1 MFWQFWIVFVALS
14 TSVIKIVQARRWSN
28 VSKCYRCQMARK
40 LVANTEIYFQSV
52 DYGTDFR
59 CALVATECQPDS
71 QSCTLGFVQV
81 NHKPKLLSFSGC
93 TEQRTED
100 GQLRSCHQQHY
111 STKDGLKSFRAS
123 FCLCPQA
130 LCNVATLHD
139 HLLVDHFG
147 LPHPTVAEFED
158 HAQNSHQSVD
168 YEKNH
173 VLPTTASDSS
183 SSFASSD
190 GRFNV
195 ASAVQANNRPPA
207 LPFLLTTLVNFFC
220 FLLFRCYVTYRL
232 LTDDRVY
239 DGDLTMDDS
248 MNFAILFNG
257 LSSHLNRPKNGN
269 FLALQSKEQPTME
282 QHVDENQQ
290 QAFRTNSAAEVR
302 MIPLK
307 PYMNVKSLDDQL
319 EKLIF
324 NNNNNNGNEF
334 LKYGLKKMNDLKM
347 TEKKRNHWLS
357 RARSIRVPDERRK
370 NFIEWFRN
378 NFGNGNHNLQL
389 EKECTFR
396 SQRNGRPVYKV
407 DDTLPV
413 GTVLHSVYVQQSDA
427 KVGKITLNGALA
439 AHFSDK
445 FSLKHSAD
453 GRLQLITSGYLHLPN
468 YPSHLL
474 QTSLNVHVYCNQRSV
489 NLATVLIN
497 ATNRQIPDWYNRP
510 YEISI
515 PEDTHINNLIKTPL
529 LCIDWDPSPYYDIK
543 FEISKGNDEAVFE
556 LVYVKGQSYL
566 VENLP
571 ADIQQMDW
579 TKVKLPRIVFLKLL
593 KPLDYDYGTRS
604 YFLNIT
610 AQDRAIGGIQWKSW
624 TTLVVKIE
632 DCDDLPPRFSATR
645 YFGTLN
651 PDIVPG
657 SSIQLSPKV
666 EAVDGD
672 PSLNDT
678 IIFSLITGNEYFKVD
693 ENTGTLIL
701 HSAIPKLFSK
711 STFQLILKAA
721 QKNNP
726 AMYATAKVQ
735 LHLIQRPG
743 QQILC
748 RINTTVSADAEK
760 DTTILHVQNENILN
774 KLSVETENENDRTA
788 FAVKFDQSA
797 IVLRNPS
804 ILHAASK
811 SSLGLKIISSSPDSY
826 FFVDGVGKCSAAVV
840 VVNIRRTTATSN
852 AVIKSDS
859 SVLQAVQQVTTI
871 PSSTAPTEVP
881 LNQYN
886 VSIFV
891 FENSIPTALYQ
902 VASNASNATFAIVD
916 GDYIHCRVDAKSGKI
931 DVVKNFDY
939 EESRESFLNISIC
952 SNDACSFFTVQL
964 IIVDVNDNVPLF
976 EQQNYSATILEH
988 VPPRTRVVQIVAH
1001 DADSKWNG
1009 NVSYAMKR
1017 AMVDFSVDYETGWIL
1032 TRSISTKPGIYQM
1045 TVIAFDHGSP
1055 ALESSCNV
1063 QVIVKE
1069 CATKPPVF
1077 GSNVYSVDV
1086 KEDAPVGFAVI
1097 QLKANVTDMKSNER
1111 VFYRWHGHVS
1121 NAFSL
1126 DALTGIVKIAKPL
1139 DYEERNYFQFL
1150 IEAVR
1155 EGAEEARISNQVL
1168 LKVNILDIN
1177 DNAPIFMILP
1187 ERLVILESL
1196 PLQSHLLNITAEDKD
1211 SSANGNNVI
1220 NYKLEGE
1227 NCEMFRIHPKSGEL
1241 IVNEH
1246 LSSGLYELYIIAT
1259 DGGEKPLSSTKNLH
1273 IFVEKELSHYPI
1285 FSDSTYTVQAEFCPS
1300 SNLIPIRRFHAS
1312 LNSGNAYYTI
1322 LSPITPGL
1330 QLDSDTGILFSTNEF
1345 CGNFTEQPKHV
1356 VIRAINPINESYFS
1370 DTMVVLHMVK
1380 VPTEN
1385 TTCNFQ
1391 TAHFYVNVKE
1401 NIPAGFRF
1409 DFDLQI
1415 PKAYCNRQNV
1425 SYWMEDNAL
1434 LGIDS
1439 DGSVITKVSLDAEA
1453 LPQNVSNPS
1462 LIKIFAS
1469 DNFNDKIAQST
1480 LVFKIEDVNEYEP
1493 RFERVF
1499 YSAEIE
1505 ENCPAGT
1512 FLLQVTAFDPDVLD
1526 STLKYAVVNSSEYS
1540 DMINIDSE
1548 GKIFKS
1554 NIGNF
1559 DRELFPS
1566 IQFTIIVYDQANK
1579 TDTCVVQFV
1588 ILDVND
1594 NYPKF
1599 SRSVYFW
1606 KVVEESEGIGQS
1618 FTAIDCV
1625 DPDDGDNGTVQFL
1638 LLPHEYSK
1646 HFSLEKE
1653 ADGKMTIVLVK
1664 AFDREMKS
1672 QIPVVIQ
1679 AQDGGNPPL
1688 TSAAR
1693 LEIEILD
1700 VNDNPPK
1707 LLTTEVVFHL
1717 PCNVPPLLPFKM
1729 FFAHDP
1735 DWTSDLAFNL
1745 FGEDSDLFHIDPS
1758 LGLLS
1763 FASTNTSFYK
1773 ETYSLSLEVTDG
1785 KFADK
1790 AALTVHVQCNST
1802 QPSVLCLGKSFSK
1815 DQYSFKVTEAE
1826 HDQFVGNLETNPKS
1840 VDGTFSLVP
1849 ISEHFFLHEPTTDLM
1864 KNKPMFYEKNQNFF
1878 VFLVYGKLGND
1889 PSCNIFTSVAVEI
1902 VDVNNHIPQFKKSSY
1917 SETLPLRILPGHPL
1931 STDIEAV
1938 DLDDGFNAKIRY
1950 SLAGNESTCFQ
1961 IEPELGRLSVT
1972 CRLDLLKKYIY
1983 EFYIVATDQDG
1994 FGKSSMVNMTVTLT
2008 DEKFNYPNLR
2018 SRIAKVFRPAGL
2030 KSNEPD
2036 VVMMCASM
2044 LRTVESTLQ
2053 LQENFKS
2060 GTYIFLSETIL
2071 KPKSPQ
2077 FFFFISS
2084 VESSLNDYLVEP
2096 RHGLI
2101 SVFKR
2106 DTHFH
2111 NAVSVERNNILKI
2124 TAQSDLYS
2132 LTCRLT
2138 LTVNIVELQQGVQ
2151 PFHFENRSITLS
2163 VDENG
2168 PLDFVIYTM
2177 TNSCKSADY
2186 PLYAFHSI
2194 NSTFED
2200 IFHITEKG
2208 SLVVK
2213 KSFDYETDLRDYFF
2227 IVRGS
2232 CGDAFDYLLVNLTIS
2247 DINDN
2252 VPTFSQSLYVLEVPE
2267 GTYERRVSIGHIAA
2281 TDKDSGPNAA
2291 LHYSILEKN
2300 VPFEIDDTG
2309 TVYIVGSADREVNP
2323 SYNLTVQATDSGNP
2337 PLSGSTSLH
2346 VVLVD
2351 VNDNA
2356 PLFYNSPS
2364 EVTVQG
2370 LMEPNQFICQIQ
2382 ATDSDSNM
2390 NGELQYDLIPTS
2402 DIFAIDNNNG
2412 TIRSVKPLALERGK
2426 IHHFIVVASDHGQP
2440 PLLSYHNLTVK
2451 IDDNHN
2457 NNTDNNTSMSNT
2469 DHSFFTK
2476 TQDQSYVVN
2485 VEIENEGDFNGEQN
2499 LAEESNL
2506 TVDTIEN
2513 IVSYVQKPIDW
2524 KSDESLFDQKEYWTS
2539 VKENLQPLHFVID
2552 LNCSYEIASLPVFYR
2567 FTAGDSGNFH
2577 INETDGKIFTTNSL
2591 DRENRSMHILTVQ
2604 CMKQMPRIARDSEQK
2619 INNLFGAFDVSFDS
2633 TLVIVNVLDEN
2644 DNPPAF
2650 VESDPIYFFFVNP
2663 TTMTDKQRVIGKVK
2677 AVDPDISSTVT
2688 YSVLRRAD
2696 DDSKLFRADEN
2707 AGTIFC
2713 TNPNR
2718 LSLIGDSRPL
2728 RFLIQAT
2735 DSKYTTAKECRVFI
2749 LTPEKR
2755 ATLTALRLPEYI
2767 KSYKNSLQRKA
2778 AEMIEL
2784 YVHIDE
2790 VRPLKTVLAQ
2800 GSEMDVY
2807 AVDIENMQ
2815 LYSGYALFRRMES
2828 VMSDLQKQLDHL
2840 RIIGIETDLVSS
2852 RKEHP
2857 VKNAVALGTTEIILA
2872 AVCLV
2877 IVIAVCT
2884 GMAFLIR
2891 WFRRVQDEEIS
2902 AIGKQDDLSKQ
2913 CVKKMGFS
2921 IRREL
2926 LPKRTIKLLGMK

>member
-1 MFWQFWIVFVALS
+1 MDFIISIQY
-14 TSVIKIVQARRWSN
+14 N
-28 VSKCYRCQMARK
+28 CEMSKFK
-40 LVANTEIYFQSV
+40 WN
-52 DYGTDFR
+52 
-59 CALVATECQPDS
+59 
-71 QSCTLGFVQV
+71 
-81 NHKPKLLSFSGC
+81 SFAFGLC
-93 TEQRTED
+93 
-100 GQLRSCHQQHY
+100 
-111 STKDGLKSFRAS
+111 STK
-123 FCLCPQA
+123 
-130 LCNVATLHD
+130 
-139 HLLVDHFG
+139 
-147 LPHPTVAEFED
+147 
-158 HAQNSHQSVD
+158 
-168 YEKNH
+168 
-173 VLPTTASDSS
+173 
-183 SSFASSD
+183 
-190 GRFNV
+190 
-195 ASAVQANNRPPA
+195 
-207 LPFLLTTLVNFFC
+207 
-220 FLLFRCYVTYRL
+220 RC
-232 LTDDRVY
+232 
-239 DGDLTMDDS
+239 
-248 MNFAILFNG
+248 
-257 LSSHLNRPKNGN
+257 K
-269 FLALQSKEQPTME
+269 
-282 QHVDENQQ
+282 
-290 QAFRTNSAAEVR
+290 
-302 MIPLK
+302 
-307 PYMNVKSLDDQL
+307 
-319 EKLIF
+319 
-324 NNNNNNGNEF
+324 
-334 LKYGLKKMNDLKM
+334 
-347 TEKKRNHWLS
+347 
-357 RARSIRVPDERRK
+357 
-370 NFIEWFRN
+370 
-378 NFGNGNHNLQL
+378 
-389 EKECTFR
+389 
-396 SQRNGRPVYKV
+396 
-407 DDTLPV
+407 
-413 GTVLHSVYVQQSDA
+413 
-427 KVGKITLNGALA
+427 
-439 AHFSDK
+439 
-445 FSLKHSAD
+445 
-453 GRLQLITSGYLHLPN
+453 
-468 YPSHLL
+468 
-474 QTSLNVHVYCNQRSV
+474 
-489 NLATVLIN
+489 
-497 ATNRQIPDWYNRP
+497 DWYNRP

-556 LVYVKGQSYL
+556 LVCVKGQSYL

-711 STFQLILKAA
+711 STFHFIFQ
-721 QKNNP
+721 
-726 AMYATAKVQ
+726 
-735 LHLIQRPG
+735 
-743 QQILC
+743 
-748 RINTTVSADAEK
+748 
-760 DTTILHVQNENILN
+760 ILN

-804 ILHAASK
+804 ILHSTSK
-811 SSLGLKIISSSPDSY
+811 SSLGLK
-826 FFVDGVGKCSAAVV
+826 
-840 VVNIRRTTATSN
+840 
-852 AVIKSDS
+852 
-859 SVLQAVQQVTTI
+859 
-871 PSSTAPTEVP
+871 
-881 LNQYN
+881 
-886 VSIFV
+886 
-891 FENSIPTALYQ
+891 
-902 VASNASNATFAIVD
+902 VASNAGNATFAIVD
-916 GDYIHCRVDAKSGKI
+916 GDYTHCRVDAKSGKI
-931 DVVKNFDY
+931 DVVKSFDY

-1009 NVSYAMKR
+1009 NVSYAMKQ
-1017 AMVDFSVDYETGWIL
+1017 AMMDFSVDYETGWIL

-1063 QVIVKE
+1063 QVTVKE

-1086 KEDAPVGFAVI
+1086 REDAPVGFAVI

-1196 PLQSHLLNITAEDKD
+1196 PLQSHLLNITAQDKD

-1259 DGGEKPLSSTKNLH
+1259 DGGETPLSSTKSLH

-1370 DTMVVLHMVK
+1370 DTLVVLHMVK

-1385 TTCNFQ
+1385 ATCNFQ

-1462 LIKIFAS
+1462 LIK
-1469 DNFNDKIAQST
+1469 
-1480 LVFKIEDVNEYEP
+1480 
-1493 RFERVF
+1493 
-1499 YSAEIE
+1499 
-1505 ENCPAGT
+1505 NCPAGT

-1599 SRSVYFW
+1599 SRSIYFW
-1606 KVVEESEGIGQS
+1606 KVVEGEIQFLFLDFVLAFLKLLFPESEGIGQS

-1693 LEIEILD
+1693 
-1700 VNDNPPK
+1700 VYSFR
-1707 LLTTEVVFHL
+1707 LLNCHMPTQSLMHIDTRYANLNCHHVIV
-1717 PCNVPPLLPFKM
+1717 
-1729 FFAHDP
+1729 
-1735 DWTSDLAFNL
+1735 AFNCC
-1745 FGEDSDLFHIDPS
+1745 
-1758 LGLLS
+1758 
-1763 FASTNTSFYK
+1763 ASQ
-1773 ETYSLSLEVTDG
+1773 
-1785 KFADK
+1785 

-1849 ISEHFFLHEPTTDLM
+1849 VTDFLCFQQPTTDLM
-1864 KNKPMFYEKNQNFF
+1864 KNKPLFYEKNQNVF

-1889 PSCNIFTSVAVEI
+1889 PSCDIFTSVAVEI
-1902 VDVNNHIPQFKKSSY
+1902 VDVNNHIPQFKKPSY

-2036 VVMMCASM
+2036 VMMMCASM

-2071 KPKSPQ
+2071 KPKSPH

-2096 RHGLI
+2096 KHGLI

-2111 NAVSVERNNILKI
+2111 NAVSVERSNILKI

-2138 LTVNIVELQQGVQ
+2138 LTVNIEKLQQGVQ

-2177 TNSCKSADY
+2177 PNSCKSADY

-2252 VPTFSQSLYVLEVPE
+2252 MPTFSQSLYVLEVPE

-2281 TDKDSGPNAA
+2281 TDKDSGLNAA

-2309 TVYIVGSADREVNP
+2309 TVYIVGTADREVNP

-2337 PLSGSTSLH
+2337 PLSASTSLH

-2370 LMEPNQFICQIQ
+2370 EMEPNQFICQIQ
-2382 ATDSDSNM
+2382 ATDPDSNM
-2390 NGELQYDLIPTS
+2390 NSELQYDLIPTS
-2402 DIFAIDNNNG
+2402 DIFIIDNNN
-2412 TIRSVKPLALERGK
+2412 
-2426 IHHFIVVASDHGQP
+2426 
-2440 PLLSYHNLTVK
+2440 
-2451 IDDNHN
+2451 
-2457 NNTDNNTSMSNT
+2457 
-2469 DHSFFTK
+2469 
-2476 TQDQSYVVN
+2476 
-2485 VEIENEGDFNGEQN
+2485 EGDFTGEQN

-2539 VKENLQPLHFVID
+2539 VKENLPPLHFVID
-2552 LNCSYEIASLPVFYR
+2552 LNCSYEIANMPVFYR

-2619 INNLFGAFDVSFDS
+2619 INLFGAFDVSFDS

-2891 WFRRVQDEEIS
+2891 WFRRVQDEDIS

-2913 CVKKMGFS
+2913 FS
-2921 IRREL
+2921 LFLCFDKIAFTNSSDVT
-2926 LPKRTIKLLGMK
+2926 KDTKISDKSQCNTFIKLLEQSRILSNWRLNDQKINKSTLLIYAVLLLLLTLIYLLKIWFSYFHTILQNVAFILSYFAAITG

>member
-1 MFWQFWIVFVALS
+1 MGRGLPRTTTICLRNAATYLPLHVIREDHFDVASLHSRANQTGPAVCLSITDCLATVF
-14 TSVIKIVQARRWSN
+14 
-28 VSKCYRCQMARK
+28 C
-40 LVANTEIYFQSV
+40 
-52 DYGTDFR
+52 
-59 CALVATECQPDS
+59 
-71 QSCTLGFVQV
+71 SC
-81 NHKPKLLSFSGC
+81 FS
-93 TEQRTED
+93 
-100 GQLRSCHQQHY
+100 L
-111 STKDGLKSFRAS
+111 
-123 FCLCPQA
+123 
-130 LCNVATLHD
+130 D
-139 HLLVDHFG
+139 HLFPSAASLSVCLPAFLFHF
-147 LPHPTVAEFED
+147 
-158 HAQNSHQSVD
+158 
-168 YEKNH
+168 
-173 VLPTTASDSS
+173 TASCLHTFQNF
-183 SSFASSD
+183 SFLQS
-190 GRFNV
+190 
-195 ASAVQANNRPPA
+195 
-207 LPFLLTTLVNFFC
+207 LLRRMLAWI
-220 FLLFRCYVTYRL
+220 LLF
-232 LTDDRVY
+232 
-239 DGDLTMDDS
+239 
-248 MNFAILFNG
+248 
-257 LSSHLNRPKNGN
+257 LSSTIVKCQSLN
-269 FLALQSKEQPTME
+269 
-282 QHVDENQQ
+282 
-290 QAFRTNSAAEVR
+290 
-302 MIPLK
+302 
-307 PYMNVKSLDDQL
+307 
-319 EKLIF
+319 
-324 NNNNNNGNEF
+324 
-334 LKYGLKKMNDLKM
+334 
-347 TEKKRNHWLS
+347 
-357 RARSIRVPDERRK
+357 
-370 NFIEWFRN
+370 
-378 NFGNGNHNLQL
+378 
-389 EKECTFR
+389 ECTFR
-396 SQRNGRPVYKV
+396 SQRSGRPVYKV

-427 KVGKITLNGALA
+427 KV
-439 AHFSDK
+439 
-445 FSLKHSAD
+445 D
-453 GRLQLITSGYLHLPN
+453 GRLQLITSSYLHLPN

-474 QTSLNVHVYCNQRSV
+474 QTSLNVQVYCNQRSV
-489 NLATVLIN
+489 NFATILIN

-571 ADIQQMDW
+571 ADIQQ
-579 TKVKLPRIVFLKLL
+579 RIGLK
-593 KPLDYDYGTRS
+593 S

-804 ILHAASK
+804 ILHSTSK

-852 AVIKSDS
+852 AVLKSDS
-859 SVLQAVQQVTTI
+859 SVPQAVQQVTTI
-871 PSSTAPTEVP
+871 PSSTAPAEVP

-902 VASNASNATFAIVD
+902 VASNAGNATFAIVD
-916 GDYIHCRVDAKSGKI
+916 GDYTHCRVDAKSGKI
-931 DVVKNFDY
+931 DVVKSFDY

-952 SNDACSFFTVQL
+952 SNDACSFFTVQF

-1009 NVSYAMKR
+1009 NVSYAMKQ
-1017 AMVDFSVDYETGWIL
+1017 AMMDFSVDYETGWIL

-1045 TVIAFDHGSP
+1045 TVI
-1055 ALESSCNV
+1055 
-1063 QVIVKE
+1063 VKE

-1086 KEDAPVGFAVI
+1086 REDAPVGFAVI
-1097 QLKANVTDMKSNER
+1097 QLKANVTDMKSDER

-1196 PLQSHLLNITAEDKD
+1196 PLQSHLLNITAQDKD

-1259 DGGEKPLSSTKNLH
+1259 DGGETPLSSTKSLH

-1370 DTMVVLHMVK
+1370 DTLVVLHMVK

-1385 TTCNFQ
+1385 ATCNFQ

-1469 DNFNDKIAQST
+1469 DNFNDKIAEST

-1566 IQFTIIVYDQANK
+1566 IQFTIIVYDQTNK

-1599 SRSVYFW
+1599 SRSIYFW

-1717 PCNVPPLLPFKM
+1717 PCNVPPY
-1729 FFAHDP
+1729 
-1735 DWTSDLAFNL
+1735 LAFNL

-1763 FASTNTSFYK
+1763 FASMNTSFYK

-1849 ISEHFFLHEPTTDLM
+1849 VSEHFFLHEPTTDLM
-1864 KNKPMFYEKNQNFF
+1864 KNKPLFYEKNQNFF

-1889 PSCNIFTSVAVEI
+1889 PSCDIFTSVAVEI
-1902 VDVNNHIPQFKKSSY
+1902 VDVNNHIPQFKKPSY

-1983 EFYIVATDQDG
+1983 EFYILATDQDG

-2036 VVMMCASM
+2036 
-2044 LRTVESTLQ
+2044 
-2053 LQENFKS
+2053 ENFKS

-2071 KPKSPQ
+2071 KPKSPH

-2096 RHGLI
+2096 KHGLI

-2111 NAVSVERNNILKI
+2111 NAVSVERSNILKI

-2138 LTVNIVELQQGVQ
+2138 LTVNIEKLQQGVQ

-2177 TNSCKSADY
+2177 PNSCKSADY

-2252 VPTFSQSLYVLEVPE
+2252 MPTFSQSLYVLEVPE

-2281 TDKDSGPNAA
+2281 TDKDSGLNAA

-2309 TVYIVGSADREVNP
+2309 TVYIVGTADREVNP
-2323 SYNLTVQATDSGNP
+2323 SYNLTVQATDSGN
-2337 PLSGSTSLH
+2337 LH
-2346 VVLVD
+2346 
-2351 VNDNA
+2351 
-2356 PLFYNSPS
+2356 
-2364 EVTVQG
+2364 
-2370 LMEPNQFICQIQ
+2370 
-2382 ATDSDSNM
+2382 
-2390 NGELQYDLIPTS
+2390 
-2402 DIFAIDNNNG
+2402 
-2412 TIRSVKPLALERGK
+2412 
-2426 IHHFIVVASDHGQP
+2426 
-2440 PLLSYHNLTVK
+2440 
-2451 IDDNHN
+2451 
-2457 NNTDNNTSMSNT
+2457 
-2469 DHSFFTK
+2469 
-2476 TQDQSYVVN
+2476 
-2485 VEIENEGDFNGEQN
+2485 
-2499 LAEESNL
+2499 
-2506 TVDTIEN
+2506 
-2513 IVSYVQKPIDW
+2513 
-2524 KSDESLFDQKEYWTS
+2524 
-2539 VKENLQPLHFVID
+2539 
-2552 LNCSYEIASLPVFYR
+2552 
-2567 FTAGDSGNFH
+2567 
-2577 INETDGKIFTTNSL
+2577 
-2591 DRENRSMHILTVQ
+2591 
-2604 CMKQMPRIARDSEQK
+2604 
-2619 INNLFGAFDVSFDS
+2619 
-2633 TLVIVNVLDEN
+2633 
-2644 DNPPAF
+2644 
-2650 VESDPIYFFFVNP
+2650 
-2663 TTMTDKQRVIGKVK
+2663 
-2677 AVDPDISSTVT
+2677 
-2688 YSVLRRAD
+2688 
-2696 DDSKLFRADEN
+2696 
-2707 AGTIFC
+2707 
-2713 TNPNR
+2713 
-2718 LSLIGDSRPL
+2718 
-2728 RFLIQAT
+2728 
-2735 DSKYTTAKECRVFI
+2735 
-2749 LTPEKR
+2749 
-2755 ATLTALRLPEYI
+2755 
-2767 KSYKNSLQRKA
+2767 
-2778 AEMIEL
+2778 
-2784 YVHIDE
+2784 
-2790 VRPLKTVLAQ
+2790 
-2800 GSEMDVY
+2800 
-2807 AVDIENMQ
+2807 
-2815 LYSGYALFRRMES
+2815 
-2828 VMSDLQKQLDHL
+2828 
-2840 RIIGIETDLVSS
+2840 
-2852 RKEHP
+2852 
-2857 VKNAVALGTTEIILA
+2857 
-2872 AVCLV
+2872 
-2877 IVIAVCT
+2877 
-2884 GMAFLIR
+2884 
-2891 WFRRVQDEEIS
+2891 
-2902 AIGKQDDLSKQ
+2902 
-2913 CVKKMGFS
+2913 
-2921 IRREL
+2921 
-2926 LPKRTIKLLGMK
+2926 

>member
-1 MFWQFWIVFVALS
+1 MNQSL
-14 TSVIKIVQARRWSN
+14 TGNIVQAFTFA
-28 VSKCYRCQMARK
+28 VKK
-40 LVANTEIYFQSV
+40 IHL
-52 DYGTDFR
+52 TDN
-59 CALVATECQPDS
+59 
-71 QSCTLGFVQV
+71 CTVELLNLLGQD
-81 NHKPKLLSFSGC
+81 
-93 TEQRTED
+93 QRTIS
-100 GQLRSCHQQHY
+100 LRLGSI
-111 STKDGLKSFRAS
+111 
-123 FCLCPQA
+123 
-130 LCNVATLHD
+130 
-139 HLLVDHFG
+139 LLVTKERNCKSLLMF
-147 LPHPTVAEFED
+147 VNNFR
-158 HAQNSHQSVD
+158 
-168 YEKNH
+168 KN
-173 VLPTTASDSS
+173 PM
-183 SSFASSD
+183 
-190 GRFNV
+190 GYI
-195 ASAVQANNRPPA
+195 
-207 LPFLLTTLVNFFC
+207 
-220 FLLFRCYVTYRL
+220 LFISLIISCQLKIQGYLTYRQ

-239 DGDLTMDDS
+239 DGYLTMDDS
-248 MNFAILFNG
+248 MNSALLFNG
-257 LSSHLNRPKNGN
+257 LWSHLNRPKNGN
-269 FLALQSKEQPTME
+269 FLALQSEEQPTVE
-282 QHVDENQQ
+282 QHLDEDQQ
-290 QAFRTNSAAEVR
+290 QTFRTNSAAEVR
-302 MIPLK
+302 MIPVK
-307 PYMNVKSLDDQL
+307 PHLNVKSSDDFNNWADQL

-324 NNNNNNGNEF
+324 NNNNNNKGNEL
-334 LKYGLKKMNDLKM
+334 LKYGLKKMNNL
-347 TEKKRNHWLS
+347 WILLFLS
-357 RARSIRVPDERRK
+357 STIVK
-370 NFIEWFRN
+370 CQ
-378 NFGNGNHNLQL
+378 NLN
-389 EKECTFR
+389 ECTFR
-396 SQRNGRPVYKV
+396 SQRSGRPVYKV

-413 GTVLHSVYVQQSDA
+413 GTILHSVYVQQSDA
-427 KVGKITLNGALA
+427 KIGKITLNGALA
-439 AHFSDK
+439 AHFTDK

-453 GRLQLITSGYLHLPN
+453 GQLQLITSDYLHLPN

-474 QTSLNVHVYCNQRSV
+474 QTSLNVHIYCNKRSI
-489 NLATVLIN
+489 NFATILIN

-510 YEISI
+510 YEINI
-515 PEDTHINNLIKTPL
+515 PEDTHINTLIKTPL
-529 LCIDWDPSPYYDIK
+529 LCLDWDPSPYYDIK
-543 FEISKGNDEAVFE
+543 FEISVIPCILYANGNDEAVFE
-556 LVYVKGQSYL
+556 LAYVKGQSYL

-571 ADIQQMDW
+571 ADIQQMNW
-579 TKVKLPRIVFLKLL
+579 TKLKLPRIVFLKLL

-604 YFLNIT
+604 YFLNVT

-632 DCDDLPPRFSATR
+632 DCDDMPPRFSATR

-651 PDIVPG
+651 QDITPG
-657 SSIQLSPKV
+657 SLIQLSPKV

-672 PSLNDT
+672 PFLNDT
-678 IIFSLITGNEYFKVD
+678 IVFSLITGNEYFKVD

-701 HSAIPKLFSK
+701 RSPIPKLFSK

-748 RINTTVSADAEK
+748 RINTTVPSDAVK

-788 FAVKFDQSA
+788 FVVKFDQSA
-797 IVLRNPS
+797 IVLRDPS
-804 ILHAASK
+804 ILHSTSK
-811 SSLGLKIISSSPDSY
+811 SSLGLKIISSAPDSY

-840 VVNIRRTTATSN
+840 VVNIRRTTATSD
-852 AVIKSDS
+852 AVLNSDNI
-859 SVLQAVQQVTTI
+859 VQQSIQQVATV
-871 PSSTAPTEVP
+871 PSSTVPTEVP

-891 FENSIPTALYQ
+891 FENTTPTDLYQ
-902 VASNASNATFAIVD
+902 VASNVSNATFAIVD
-916 GDYIHCRVDAKSGKI
+916 GDYMHCRVDAKSGKI
-931 DVVKNFDY
+931 DVVKSFDY
-939 EESRESFLNISIC
+939 EESRESFLNISVC

-988 VPPRTRVVQIVAH
+988 VLPRTRVVQIVAH

-1009 NVSYAMKR
+1009 NVSYAMKQ

-1077 GSNVYSVDV
+1077 DSNFYSVDV
-1086 KEDAPVGFAVI
+1086 KEDAPVGSAII

-1126 DALTGIVKIAKPL
+1126 DALTGIVKIAKSL

-1155 EGAEEARISNQVL
+1155 EGAEEARISNQVV

-1177 DNAPIFMILP
+1177 DNAPIFTILP

-1196 PLQSHLLNITAEDKD
+1196 PLQSHLLNITAQDKD
-1211 SSANGNNVI
+1211 SSVNGNNVI

-1227 NCEMFRIHPKSGEL
+1227 NCEIFRIHPKSGEL

-1246 LSSGLYELYIIAT
+1246 LSSGHYELYIIAT
-1259 DGGEKPLSSTKNLH
+1259 DSGEMPLSSTKSLH
-1273 IFVEKELSHYPI
+1273 IFVEKELGYYPI
-1285 FSDSTYTVQAEFCPS
+1285 FSDSTYTVQTEFCPS

-1322 LSPITPGL
+1322 LNPITPGL
-1330 QLDSDTGILFSTNEF
+1330 QLDSDTGILFSTSKF
-1345 CGNFTEQPKHV
+1345 CDNFTEQIKHV

-1370 DTMVVLHMVK
+1370 DTLVALHMVK

-1385 TTCNFQ
+1385 ATCNFQ
-1391 TAHFYVNVKE
+1391 TAYFYVNVKE

-1434 LGIDS
+1434 LGIDFS
-1439 DGSVITKVSLDAEA
+1439 GSVITKVPLDAEV

-1469 DNFNDKIAQST
+1469 DNFNNKTAEST
-1480 LVFKIEDVNEYEP
+1480 LVFQIEDVNEYEP

-1512 FLLQVTAFDPDVLD
+1512 FLLQVTAIDLDVLD

-1540 DMINIDSE
+1540 DIINIDSE

-1566 IQFTIIVYDQANK
+1566 MQFTIIVYDQANK

-1599 SRSVYFW
+1599 SRSIYFW

-1618 FTAIDCV
+1618 FTAIDCS
-1625 DPDDGDNGTVQFL
+1625 DPDDGDNGTVQFF

-1646 HFSLEKE
+1646 HFALEKE
-1653 ADGKMTIVLVK
+1653 SDGKITIVLVK
-1664 AFDREMKS
+1664 PFDREMKS

-1679 AQDGGNPPL
+1679 AQDAGNPQL

-1707 LLTTEVVFHL
+1707 LLKPDTVFHL

-1729 FFAHDP
+1729 FFANDP
-1735 DWTSDLAFNL
+1735 DWTSDLSFNL

-1773 ETYSLSLEVTDG
+1773 ATYSLSVEVTDG

-1790 AALTVHVQCNST
+1790 AALTVHVKCNST
-1802 QPSVLCLGKSFSK
+1802 HLSALCLEKSFSK

-1826 HDQFVGNLETNPKS
+1826 HDQFVGNLETIPKA

-1849 ISEHFFLHEPTTDLM
+1849 VSDHFFLHEPTTDLM
-1864 KNKPMFYEKNQNFF
+1864 KNKPLLYEKNQNLF
-1878 VFLVYGKLGND
+1878 VFLVYGNLGND
-1889 PSCNIFTSVAVEI
+1889 PSCDIFTSVAVEI
-1902 VDVNNHIPQFKKSSY
+1902 VDVNNHIPEFKKPSY

-1994 FGKSSMVNMTVTLT
+1994 SGKSSMVNMTVTLT

-2018 SRIAKVFRPAGL
+2018 SRIAKVFRPTGL
-2030 KSNEPD
+2030 KSNEAD
-2036 VVMMCASM
+2036 VMMCTSM

-2060 GTYIFLSETIL
+2060 GTYIFLSETVL

-2084 VESSLNDYLVEP
+2084 VESSFNDYLVEP

-2101 SVFKR
+2101 SIFKR
-2106 DTHFH
+2106 GTHFQ
-2111 NAVSVERNNILKI
+2111 NAVSVERKNILKI

-2138 LTVNIVELQQGVQ
+2138 LTVNIVKLQQDVQ

-2168 PLDFVIYTM
+2168 PLDFIIYTM
-2177 TNSCKSADY
+2177 PNSCKSADY

-2213 KSFDYETDLRDYFF
+2213 KSFDYETDLQNYFF

-2232 CGDAFDYLLVNLTIS
+2232 CRDAFDYILVNLTIN

-2281 TDKDSGPNAA
+2281 TDKDHGLNAV
-2291 LHYSILEKN
+2291 LHYSILDEN

-2309 TVYIVGSADREVNP
+2309 TVYIVGTADREINS

-2337 PLSGSTSLH
+2337 PLSGTTSLH
-2346 VVLVD
+2346 VVLMD

-2356 PLFYNSPS
+2356 PLFCNSPS

-2370 LMEPNQFICQIQ
+2370 EMEPGQFICQIQ
-2382 ATDSDSNM
+2382 ATDPDSNM
-2390 NGELQYDLIPTS
+2390 NGELQYDLIPAS

-2412 TIRSVKPLALERGK
+2412 TIRSVKPLALETAK
-2426 IHHFIVVASDHGQP
+2426 IHQFTVVASDHGQP
-2440 PLLSYHNLTVK
+2440 PLLSYHNLTIK
-2451 IDDNHN
+2451 IDDQNHN
-2457 NNTDNNTSMSNT
+2457 INSENNASMMNTA
-2469 DHSFFTK
+2469 HSLTK
-2476 TQDQSYVVN
+2476 IYGQSSYVVN
-2485 VEIENEGDFNGEQN
+2485 VEIENEGDFTGKQN

-2506 TVDTIEN
+2506 TMDRIEN
-2513 IVSYVQKPIDW
+2513 IVSYVQKPFDW

-2539 VKENLQPLHFVID
+2539 VKENLPPLHFVID
-2552 LNCSYEIASLPVFYR
+2552 LNCSYEMANLPIFYR
-2567 FTAGDSGNFH
+2567 FTARDNGNFY
-2577 INETDGKIFTTNSL
+2577 INETDGKIFTTTSL

-2604 CMKQMPRIARDSEQK
+2604 CMKQMPRIARNSEQK
-2619 INNLFGAFDVSFDS
+2619 MNLFGAFDVSFDS

-2677 AVDPDISSTVT
+2677 AADPDISSTVT

-2696 DDSKLFRADEN
+2696 DDSELFRADEN

-2713 TNPNR
+2713 TNQKR
-2718 LSLIGDSRPL
+2718 LLLIGDSRPL

-2857 VKNAVALGTTEIILA
+2857 VKNTVALGTTEIILA

-2891 WFRRVQDEEIS
+2891 WFRHVQDEEIS
-2902 AIGKQDDLSKQ
+2902 AFGKRDDLSKW
-2913 CVKKMGFS
+2913 CVKKVGFS
-2921 IRREL
+2921 ISREFL
-2926 LPKRTIKLLGMK
+2926 SKRAMKLHEMK